1 LAEVAPSDLKPVYLL
16 AGSDRPKI
24 DRALARLRGRFQADA
39 SERLSATL
47 TSGEDAVAACNA
59 LGLFG
64 GGDRLVE
71 VAEVERWN
79 AADVKAVAAYVKSPA
94 PGSVLALVAAEVKRE
109 SALAKACA
117 QAGELLVYEVAKK
130 NLPKWVAEQFAR
142 LGAQADPA
150 ACRALLEVAGE
161 SLEVLELEIEKLAV
175 WADGQEVGPDDVVAL
190 VAVRGEAPSFN
201 LTDAW
206 GRRDVAA
213 TLEACEA
220 QLEQASD
227 VRRELTRLV
236 GLLAGHVGRV
246 RDCQR
251 FEAEGKSPKE
261 AAAELKRHPFYVEK
275 LFAQARNYGVEELRG
290 AITELARLDLALKGG
305 SRLPGELELTRTL
318 VAITRAPAAQPAGR
332 A

>member
-1 LAEVAPSDLKPVYLL
+1 VASSDLKPVYLL

-24 DRALARLRGRFQADA
+24 ERALARLRSRFQTDA
-39 SERLSATL
+39 SERLSAASET
-47 TSGEDAVAACNA
+47 GDDAVAACNA

-71 VAEVERWN
+71 VSDVEQWK
-79 AADVKAVAAYVKSPA
+79 AADVKPVAAYLKSPS
-94 PGSVLALVAAEVKRE
+94 PGTVLALVASEIKRD

-117 QAGELLVYEVAKK
+117 STGELLIYDVAKK
-130 NLPKWVAEQFAR
+130 NLPKWVAEQFTR

-150 ACRALLEVAGE
+150 ACRALVELAGE
-161 SLEVLELEIEKLAV
+161 SLEVLELEIEKLAL
-175 WADGQEVGPDDVVAL
+175 WADGQEIGPDDVAAL
-190 VAVRGEAPSFN
+190 VAARAEVPSFT

-206 GRRDVAA
+206 GSRDVAA
-213 TLEACEA
+213 TLAACES

-251 FEAEGKSPKE
+251 LEAEGKSPRE

-275 LFAQARNYGVEELRG
+275 LFSQARNYGVEELRR
-290 AITELARLDLALKGG
+290 ATAELARLDLALKGG
-305 SRLPGELELTRTL
+305 SKLPGELELTRTL
-318 VAITRAPAAQPAGR
+318 VTITRPASGQVPAR